1 MIAGMVIGPDP
12 RPMVTGPL
20 SEGRSATYHS
30 LMCVR
35 GESRPVRTK
44 LIFPGARITS
54 DLCLWMEQDS
64 AIVLAD
70 LHIGLE
76 SALEADGVHIP
87 RIQTD
92 SMKESL
98 MRIMDRYQPERVI
111 ILGDLKHEF
120 SRNVGQELAEVSSVL
135 SLLKQT
141 AEVTVAKG
149 NHDNYLPAIAF
160 RLGIDVQDMFRLGGI
175 SMMHGHV
182 DTDERP
188 LVIGHEHPS
197 VRVFDE
203 VGAFLKLPCFLHLEE
218 ERILVLPAFSP
229 LASGTDFT
237 MRADEK
243 AMSPVLSDAD
253 LPSAKVYACTEIGL
267 MPLGPLGKLGR
278 PKLR

>member
-1 MIAGMVIGPDP
+1 MDHWTNGLH
-12 RPMVTGPL
+12 R
-20 SEGRSATYHS
+20 
-30 LMCVR
+30 LMWACD
-35 GESRPVRTK
+35 ESRSVRSK

-54 DLCLWMEQDS
+54 DLCLWLEQDS
-64 AIVLAD
+64 TIVIAD

-87 RIQTD
+87 HIQTD

-98 MRIMDRYQPERVI
+98 MRIVDRYQPERVI
-111 ILGDLKHEF
+111 ILGDLKHDF
-120 SRNVGQELAEVSSVL
+120 SRNVGQELAEVTSVL

-141 AEVTVAKG
+141 AEVSVARG
-149 NHDNYLPAIAF
+149 NHDNYLPSIAF
-160 RLGIDVQDMFRLGGI
+160 RLGIGVQDMFRIGGI
-175 SMMHGHV
+175 SMMHGHL

-237 MRADEK
+237 MKLEDK
-243 AMSPVLSDAD
+243 AMSPVLAKAEIAR
-253 LPSAKVYACTEIGL
+253 AKVYACTDIGL
-267 MPLGPLGKLGR
+267 LSLGALGNLGR

>member
-1 MIAGMVIGPDP
+1 MWACDA
-12 RPMVTGPL
+12 
-20 SEGRSATYHS
+20 SRS
-30 LMCVR
+30 VR
-35 GESRPVRTK
+35 SK

-54 DLCLWMEQDS
+54 DLCLWLEHDS
-64 AIVLAD
+64 TIVIAD

-87 RIQTD
+87 RIQTE

-98 MRIMDRYQPERVI
+98 MRIMDRYQPQRVI

-120 SRNVGQELAEVSSVL
+120 SRNVGQELAEVTSVL

-141 AEVTVAKG
+141 AEVSVAKG

-160 RLGIDVQDMFRLGGI
+160 RLGIEVQDRFRIGGI
-175 SMMHGHV
+175 CMMHGHLG
-182 DTDERP
+182 TDDRP

-197 VRVFDE
+197 IRVFDE
-203 VGAFLKLPCFLHLEE
+203 VGAYLKLPCFLHLEK

-237 MRADEK
+237 MKIEEK
-243 AMSPVLSDAD
+243 AMSPVLADAD
-253 LPSAKVYACTEIGL
+253 IASAKVYACTEIGL
-267 MPLGPLGKLGR
+267 MPLGALGGLGR